1 MKHIFVRWLNLLVF
15 VLSLIILTLPG
26 HGVAQQSALLPSE
39 DPAYELIERLQR
51 RGHLTEL
58 NPSLRPYSYR
68 ALRVV
73 LEGTDISKLSG
84 IEIEWISQLNAL
96 IGQNDDSSELVTRFG
111 FAASMMQSSSK
122 RYDPLRPLGTKPFA
136 DPRAEISAVMGWQNV
151 VAATGVTH
159 DMFYDRDPD
168 GLDLVNRFFIR
179 GENAYLGFSSRFFD
193 LYVGRFGTHWN
204 RVGIEA
210 PLIGDD
216 VRQYDKIAIRV
227 GSERLSLHSIYG
239 ELDNLDS
246 VGVFS
251 GRGFKAGNVRRYVF
265 AHRVDWKPVSSLTL
279 SFFEGD
285 LVSGANAGL
294 SLRYLQPLHFI
305 FFESDNTPKNFE
317 NNLMV
322 GGGFHY
328 SKGRF
333 SATGQLIIDDIV
345 ILDRKTVK
353 EEGRLEPATSQTT
366 FLATL
371 GGVKPNLDIGIAGS
385 LVSSMSYRTDQ
396 KEGQWTY
403 SQRSLATPFADYAHI
418 KLFADLYADHLTTGL
433 TLKPALHVLAQ
444 GTGDFRDD
452 FDKSYESGRL
462 LPAFL
467 SGTETITVRP
477 SVGIDYRLYN
487 LWMDQNGTSK
497 GWEFNVTA
505 DLGLNFIRN
514 YRHEPGDGRI
524 QFHNVA
530 KVRLKRSF

>member
-1 MKHIFVRWLNLLVF
+1 
-15 VLSLIILTLPG
+15 
-26 HGVAQQSALLPSE
+26 
-39 DPAYELIERLQR
+39 
-51 RGHLTEL
+51 
-58 NPSLRPYSYR
+58 
-68 ALRVV
+68 
-73 LEGTDISKLSG
+73 
-84 IEIEWISQLNAL
+84 
-96 IGQNDDSSELVTRFG
+96 
-111 FAASMMQSSSK
+111 
-122 RYDPLRPLGTKPFA
+122 
-136 DPRAEISAVMGWQNV
+136 
-151 VAATGVTH
+151 
-159 DMFYDRDPD
+159 
-168 GLDLVNRFFIR
+168 
-179 GENAYLGFSSRFFD
+179 
-193 LYVGRFGTHWN
+193 
-204 RVGIEA
+204 
-210 PLIGDD
+210 
-216 VRQYDKIAIRV
+216 
-227 GSERLSLHSIYG
+227 LSLHSIYG

-265 AHRVDWKPVSSLTL
+265 AHRVDWKPISSLTL

-294 SLRYLQPLHFI
+294 SLRYLQPLHFV
-305 FFESDNTPKNFE
+305 FFESDNTPKNYE

-328 SKGRF
+328 SKGRL

-366 FLATL
+366 FLVTL
-371 GGVKPNLDIGIAGS
+371 GGVKPNLDIGLSGS

-418 KLFADLYADHLTTGL
+418 KVYADWYADHLTTGL

-452 FDKSYESGRL
+452 FNKAYASGRL

-477 SVGIDYRLYN
+477 SVVIDYRLYN
-487 LWMDQNGTSK
+487 LWIDQHGASK

-514 YRHEPGDGRI
+514 YRHESGDGRM